1 MLSEPESDDVRDAF
15 ATLWPRLVAT
25 LVREVGDVGLAEDC
39 VQEAFA
45 SAATA
50 WAGSQTPD
58 RPGAWLLAVARHKSI
73 DHIRRSARLREL
85 LPVVAAADRDDLDGA
100 EMTTE
105 LLDDQLRLVLG
116 CCHPALSV
124 DAQVALTLRI
134 VAGLSTR
141 QIASAFFVS
150 EPTMTRRLTRA
161 KTKIREAKIP
171 FTRSD
176 RQTLEERLP
185 TVCAVIYSIF
195 TEGHAS
201 ASAATLM
208 RGDLCDEAVWLATL
222 VAQLTPDEPEVS
234 GLLALLLLIDA
245 RRATRTDSTGRPVL
259 LADQDRTRWDRVM
272 IARGLAVLGKAH
284 AARLGGP
291 YQYQAAIAAL
301 HATAPSFE
309 VTDWAAIVGLYDVWV
324 EQWPAA
330 VVELNRAVALSYA
343 RGPQSGFD
351 ALEEIGRED
360 LAEYV
365 YFHSTRAELLTR
377 LARDSEAIEAFRRA
391 LALSVN
397 DAERR
402 HLDRRLAQLS

>member
-1 MLSEPESDDVRDAF
+1 MLNEPEPDDVAAAF

-58 RPGAWLLAVARHKSI
+58 RPGAWLLAVARRKSI

-85 LPVVAAADRDDLDGA
+85 LPVVAIADRDDLDGA

-161 KTKIREAKIP
+161 KTKIREANIP

-272 IARGLAVLGKAH
+272 ITRGLAVLGKAH

-309 VTDWAAIVGLYDVWV
+309 VTDWAAIVGLYDVGR
-324 EQWPAA
+324 AMA
-330 VVELNRAVALSYA
+330 VGGRRAESRGGVELRPRPAVGIRRPRRDRAGGFGRVRLLPQHPGGAA
-343 RGPQSGFD
+343 GPPRPRQ
-351 ALEEIGRED
+351 
-360 LAEYV
+360 
-365 YFHSTRAELLTR
+365 
-377 LARDSEAIEAFRRA
+377 
-391 LALSVN
+391 
-397 DAERR
+397 
-402 HLDRRLAQLS
+402 